1 MARAG
6 ETLWKLKGKQMSRA
20 PENTLRLGSGRV
32 LSQQVLLLAKGSYT
46 GRELRLGQAV
56 AY

>member
-6 ETLWKLKGKQMSRA
+6 ETLWRLKGKQMSRA

-32 LSQQVLLLAKGSYT
+32 LSQQVLLLAKGSYI